1 MHCRMPPWTLSGLSE
16 YSRWIVI
23 ALLLPTQ
30 KWCNLQKQTK
40 SFFTTFFKEQHN
52 SLIIWADSKLVIDH
66 CHVNTVSG
74 ARLPNKPL
82 MSPYSPAGVFTV
94 KNRTSRWQ
102 PRLERLKKGG
112 TSTLCVFKKNHPLWW
127 IFDVWSTSSALFLN
141 KHPFGTS
148 KLHVND
154 LGSHC

>member
-112 TSTLCVFKKNHPLWW
+112 PSALCVFKKNHPLWW
-127 IFDVWSTSSALFLN
+127 IFWCVKHIFGFVFKQTSFR
-141 KHPFGTS
+141 HIQIT
-148 KLHVND
+148 H
-154 LGSHC
+154 